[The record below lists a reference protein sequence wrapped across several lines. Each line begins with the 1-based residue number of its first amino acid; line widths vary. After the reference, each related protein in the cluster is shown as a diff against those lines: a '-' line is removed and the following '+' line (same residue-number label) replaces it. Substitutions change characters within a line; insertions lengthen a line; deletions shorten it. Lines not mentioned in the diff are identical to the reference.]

1 MENLSRKISDILVKK
16 DIIECQNRNFYGY
29 CIEVILLYF
38 INLATIFIWAIF
50 VGKFLE
56 CCFLL
61 ILISLLR
68 NYCGG
73 IHMNTWY
80 SCYFITCALIGL
92 ILSICD
98 EIIIDWYV
106 LVPILL
112 ISTICIWKLAPCQ
125 HPNHELEPDI
135 VLKCKKKA
143 KIFTVLEMFVAIFL
157 KLNKRET
164 GVTLCCTTFIL
175 CTILL
180 VLRKLTE
187 RRI

>member
-106 LVPILL
+106 LVPIYPGILL
-112 ISTICIWKLAPCQ
+112 IMEHFRCTMSTSKSRIGAGYC
-125 HPNHELEPDI
+125 
-135 VLKCKKKA
+135 
-143 KIFTVLEMFVAIFL
+143 FEM
-157 KLNKRET
+157 
-164 GVTLCCTTFIL
+164 
-175 CTILL
+175 
-180 VLRKLTE
+180 
-187 RRI
+187 